1 MTAETKISKTT
12 CDDESRRQHIAKAVQ
27 NLDLTRFPCWNDL
40 DALSSNTIAD
50 EIEVIEDAIDFVK
63 DHFDGVINVYV
74 TLQYGR
80 GDKRLMTSEG
90 FPGQIEGHF
99 EENGEPVVDHV
110 FVDTTSFHE

>member
-1 MTAETKISKTT
+1 MKAETKISKTT
-12 CDDESRRQHIAKAVQ
+12 REDELRIKRIAKAVQ

-40 DALSSNTIAD
+40 DTLSSNTVAD
-50 EIEVIEDAIDFVK
+50 EIEVIEDTIDIGK
-63 DHFDGVINVYV
+63 DHFDSVINVYV

-80 GDKRLMTSEG
+80 GDERLMTSEG
-90 FPGQIEGHF
+90 FPGKIEGHF